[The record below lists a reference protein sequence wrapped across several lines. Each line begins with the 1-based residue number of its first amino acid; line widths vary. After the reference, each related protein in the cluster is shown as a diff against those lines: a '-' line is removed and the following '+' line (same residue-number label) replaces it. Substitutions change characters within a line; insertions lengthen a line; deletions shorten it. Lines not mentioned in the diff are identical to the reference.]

1 MAAHLEAEGVYV
13 LDMSG
18 LAQKYG
24 AVMSHVRVAARPEDL
39 HAARLDTGG
48 ADLVIGCD
56 LVVTASTDAIAKM
69 APSRTRAVVNGTV
82 TPTAE
87 FVKNPNWQLPGT
99 DLQRDIAQTCQSA
112 AFVAATEIATGL
124 MGDAIATNMFMLG
137 Y

>member
-1 MAAHLEAEGVYV
+1 MAKGILFTVIGGTVVITIGQIVCMAAHLEGKGVSV

-56 LVVTASTDAIAKM
+56 LVVTASTEAIAKM
-69 APSRTRAVVNGTV
+69 APSRTRVVVNASV
-82 TPTAE
+82 MLAAE
-87 FVKNPNWQLPGT
+87 FWKNRDWQRPG
-99 DLQRDIAQTCQSA
+99 S
-112 AFVAATEIATGL
+112 V
-124 MGDAIATNMFMLG
+124 
-137 Y
+137 